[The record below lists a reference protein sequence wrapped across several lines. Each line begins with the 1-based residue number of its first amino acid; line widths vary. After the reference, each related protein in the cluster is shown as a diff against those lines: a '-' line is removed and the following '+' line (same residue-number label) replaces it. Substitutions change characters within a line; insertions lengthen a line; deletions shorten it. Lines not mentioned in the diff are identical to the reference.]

1 MKKIKLLLA
10 SVLIGSSSFSFAQ
23 SMWKIQSDLE
33 AHYQLVDYWRSRF
46 NMDSAT
52 SEDEILKGKLL
63 SYVSTY
69 PATMKEAFEYLK
81 YYDHLTVLTSDDKAF
96 RIYAWDDGNNDHHNF
111 INVFQYNNSDKIEA
125 ALSIQGRDANALK
138 GREYR
143 NMYTLKTKER
153 VYYLVTYIVPTNAK
167 ENYSIGMDVFARD
180 PKGGLN
186 DSCQII
192 VNDTYGTAVNNIE
205 YHLANASGATNHSIY
220 FNKETKMLY
229 VPIIWN
235 DGVISTAYT
244 VYRFKNN
251 YFTEVKQMAKK

>member
-1 MKKIKLLLA
+1 MKKIRITLVA
-10 SVLIGSSSFSFAQ
+10 VSMFTFSFSFAQ
-23 SMWKIQSDLE
+23 SMLKIQGDLE

-46 NMDSAT
+46 NMDSAS

-63 SYVSTY
+63 SYVNTY
-69 PATMKEAFEYLK
+69 PSTMKETFKYLK

-96 RIYAWDDGNNDHHNF
+96 RIYSWDDGNAEHPNF
-111 INVFQYNNSDKIEA
+111 INVFQYTNNGKTEG
-125 ALSIQGRDANALK
+125 ALSIEGRDANVLK

-143 NMYTLKTKER
+143 NMYTFKTKAR
-153 VYYLVTYIVPTNAK
+153 VYYLVTYLVPSTAK
-167 ENYSIGMDVFARD
+167 ENYSIGMDVYARD

-186 DSCQII
+186 DTTQII

-220 FNKETKMLY
+220 FNTENKMLY

-235 DGVISTAYT
+235 DGVVSTAYT
-244 VYRFKNN
+244 MYRYKNN
-251 YFTEVKQMAKK
+251 YFTEVKDIVKK